1 MARLYRQSRSRL
13 WQRRRQAVG
22 QRRNRSFK
30 KRRLMKG
37 FGSLRN
43 YRLSAMGNAV
53 LKAYVLPSTTTNL
66 PVFLRRNRRNA
77 SRRAFSEGQSAD
89 NARERENCPDGTA
102 IRGDFCL
109 PPRIC
114 KPCGVVKRRGK
125 AAKFPG
131 QRQLQAAAA
140 YVHVDSL
147 VCKFVSL
154 SCGLLH
160 RSGSLFLSTSRG
172 FLPGGLRRSKNLPR
186 GRARSA
192 SHGEK
197 ATVSHKTEA
206 LSSGN
211 ASRKSSL
218 AAVSTPCSF
227 LEGFLPVKKYCHAA

>member
-1 MARLYRQSRSRL
+1 M
-13 WQRRRQAVG
+13 
-22 QRRNRSFK
+22 
-30 KRRLMKG
+30 
-37 FGSLRN
+37 
-43 YRLSAMGNAV
+43 
-53 LKAYVLPSTTTNL
+53 PPTTTNL

-77 SRRAFSEGQSAD
+77 SRPAFLEGQSAD
-89 NARERENCPDGTA
+89 NARERKNCPDGTA
-102 IRGDFCL
+102 IRGNFCL

-154 SCGLLH
+154 SCGLSH
-160 RSGSLFLSTSRG
+160 RSGSLFLSTSQG
-172 FLPGGLRRSKNLPR
+172 FLPGGHNLSKNFPEE
-186 GRARSA
+186 GRAAFPWRQAQKNNKIGDMAPIAALPMAKRS
-192 SHGEK
+192 
-197 ATVSHKTEA
+197 TVLHETEV
-206 LSSGN
+206 LSSGS

>member
-1 MARLYRQSRSRL
+1 M
-13 WQRRRQAVG
+13 
-22 QRRNRSFK
+22 
-30 KRRLMKG
+30 
-37 FGSLRN
+37 RN
-43 YRLSAMGNAV
+43 YRLSAMGSAV

-131 QRQLQAAAA
+131 QRQLQAA

-154 SCGLLH
+154 SCGLSH
-160 RSGSLFLSTSRG
+160 RSGSLFLSASRG
-172 FLPGGLRRSKNLPR
+172 FLPGGLRRSKKPSQGKGAQHFHGGKR
-186 GRARSA
+186 G
-192 SHGEK
+192 
-197 ATVSHKTEA
+197 KTIK
-206 LSSGN
+206 SGIWT
-211 ASRKSSL
+211 R
-218 AAVSTPCSF
+218 
-227 LEGFLPVKKYCHAA
+227 